1 MGGGVN
7 MIETVNQLLEELK
20 KQGLSLIEPNLNIGH
35 NPTIGRMYEGLTKTL
50 MDQAIF
56 SGLNLRVASG
66 KISNSNGDFSRQIDC
81 MIVIGEGKNIPFTE
95 EYVYDVNDVIMVIE
109 VKKKLFSGELSD
121 AYGNLKSV
129 IDIAT
134 PRDSMGVE
142 LLRDAFSGI
151 TKMELPNRE
160 DVNKLDFGTQM
171 LYHALLVEAFLPIRV
186 VLGYDGFASEYSLR
200 DKFCEYLTKAQNG
213 KEGAKGFG
221 ATSLPNLVIAGEN
234 SLIKTNGM
242 PYAIT
247 TDTNEYCWIA
257 SYRCKPLLL
266 LLELLWTRLTYKFA
280 ISSSI
285 FGDNLKIEN
294 LAPLLL
300 AKAHE
305 HGWEYKVI
313 PYSKAALEKME
324 EASEWNP
331 TFVTNTEFILVNE
344 LCRHD
349 VFIDAALENY
359 VISKGENLEEII
371 SRLMDERLITREGNT
386 LKLLT
391 KQCKCLIHPTYGF
404 CVGEDCD
411 GRFTKWIV
419 NHSK

>member
-1 MGGGVN
+1 
-7 MIETVNQLLEELK
+7 MIETVYQLLEELK
-20 KQGLSLIEPNLNIGH
+20 KQGLSLIDPNLDIGH

-56 SGLNLRVASG
+56 SGLNLRVTSG
-66 KISNSNGDFSRQIDC
+66 KIKNSNGDYSRQIDC

-95 EYVYDVNDVIMVIE
+95 EYIYDVNDVIMVIE

-121 AYGNLKSV
+121 AYDNLRSV

-134 PRDSMGVE
+134 PRDGIRIDF
-142 LLRDAFSGI
+142 LRDAFSAI
-151 TKMELPNRE
+151 TKMELPGHE
-160 DVNKLDFGTQM
+160 DVSKLDFGTQM
-171 LYHALLVEAFLPIRV
+171 LYHALVVEAFLPIRV

-200 DKFCEYLTKAQNG
+200 EKFCEYLTKAQNSRD
-213 KEGAKGFG
+213 GAKGFG

-266 LLELLWTRLTYKFA
+266 LLELLWTRLTYKFS
-280 ISSSI
+280 ISSSV
-285 FGDNLKIEN
+285 FGNNFQIEN

-300 AKAHE
+300 AKPQE
-305 HGWEYKVI
+305 YGWIYKVI
-313 PYSKAALEKME
+313 PYSKAELAKMGE
-324 EASEWNP
+324 SSEWCP

-344 LCRHD
+344 LCQHD
-349 VFIDAALENY
+349 VIIDAFLEKF
-359 VISKGENLEEII
+359 IIDKGENLEEII
-371 SRLMDERLITREGNT
+371 AHLMDERLITREKNT

-391 KQCKCLIHPTYGF
+391 KQCRCLIHPVYGF

-411 GRFTKWIV
+411 GRFTKWII

>member
-1 MGGGVN
+1 
-7 MIETVNQLLEELK
+7 MIETVYQLLEELK
-20 KQGLSLIEPNLNIGH
+20 KHGLSLIEPNLNIGH
-35 NPTIGRMYEGLTKTL
+35 NPTIGRMYEGLTKAL
-50 MDQAIF
+50 MDQAVF

-66 KISNSNGDFSRQIDC
+66 KISNRNGDFSRQIDC

-121 AYGNLKSV
+121 AYDNLKSV
-129 IDIAT
+129 IDVAE
-134 PRDSMGVE
+134 PRDGIRVE

-151 TKMELPNRE
+151 TKIELPNYE
-160 DVNKLDFGTQM
+160 DIAKLDFETQM
-171 LYHALLVEAFLPIRV
+171 LYHALVVEAFLPIRV

-200 DKFCEYLTKAQNG
+200 EKFCEYLTKAQKG
-213 KEGAKGFG
+213 TDGAKGFG
-221 ATSLPNLVIAGEN
+221 ATSLPNLIIAGEN

-280 ISSSI
+280 ISSSV
-285 FGDNLKIEN
+285 FGNNFQIEN

-300 AKAHE
+300 AKAQE
-305 HGWEYKVI
+305 RGWEYKVI
-313 PYSKAALEKME
+313 PYSKTKLEKMGE
-324 EASEWNP
+324 TSDWNP
-331 TFVTNTEFILVNE
+331 TFVTDTEFVLVNE
-344 LCRHD
+344 LCQHD
-349 VFIDAALENY
+349 VTIDTSLKEF
-359 VISKGENLEEII
+359 VTSKGENLQQII
-371 SRLMDERLITREGNT
+371 AHLMDERLITQDGNT

-411 GRFTKWIV
+411 GRLTRWII